1 MISIYGNCQAS
12 EIKSMLLY
20 SKNFVKKYG
29 TDTYLALNWI
39 FIKSH
44 NPIDEII
51 ENFKKT
57 DLLIY
62 QPLPDKHYPYSTNH
76 LLQYLPKDCIK
87 ISFPYIFNDA
97 IWGWPVEGNY
107 KDAVEGDFVLSQEYD
122 DPVARFYY
130 NLEITK
136 EKEKDTTIKIA
147 NFIDEKHLDFELFY
161 TQNHPTTMV
170 IKEICD
176 QILNHLEIENDL
188 DISGYN
194 PGYDGFRWPI
204 TKDAIKKFGFRY
216 PIKYPLI

>member
-1 MISIYGNCQAS
+1 MISVYGNCQAN
-12 EIKSMLLY
+12 EIRDMLLY
-20 SKNFVKKYG
+20 SKNFVEKFG
-29 TDTYLALNWI
+29 TENYLALNWI

-62 QPLPDKHYPYSTNH
+62 QPLPDKHYPYSTDH
-76 LLQYLPKDCIK
+76 LLQHLSKECIK

-97 IWGWPVEGNY
+97 IWGWPVEGNH
-107 KDAVEGDFVLSQEYD
+107 KDAVEGDFVLSDAYD
-122 DPVARFYY
+122 DPVARFNY

-136 EKEKDTTIKIA
+136 EKEKNTTIKIA
-147 NFIDEKHLDFELFY
+147 NFINENHLDFELFY
-161 TQNHPTTMV
+161 TQNHPTSMV
-170 IKEICD
+170 IKEICR
-176 QILNHLEIENDL
+176 QILAYLEIEDDL
-188 DISGYN
+188 DISGYK